1 LNEVKIRAI
10 VKEDFLA
17 WKPLWDSYNAFYGR
31 VGETALPA
39 ETTQMTWS
47 RFFDAHEPMHA
58 IVAESSRELLGFAH
72 FLYHRST
79 NQIAPICYLQ
89 DLFTVEEA
97 RGKGVDALLS
107 TPYTSM
113 RWRPDPPAFTGKLTK
128 PTTSRGGFTTRSPKG
143 PGSWSIAN
151 CFRQPERR
159 VQRSISLLNARR
171 RP

>member
-89 DLFTVEEA
+89 DLFTDEA
-97 RGKGVDALLS
+97 WRGKGIARALIDAVYERAKLAGS
-107 TPYTSM
+107 ARVYWQTHESNQTAM
-113 RWRPDPPAFTGKLTK
+113 RLYDQVAG
-128 PTTSRGGFTTRSPKG
+128 RSGLIVYHKRM
-143 PGSWSIAN
+143 S
-151 CFRQPERR
+151 
-159 VQRSISLLNARR
+159 
-171 RP
+171 